1 MTAESAIAGLADRTS
16 ADLVVVVVR
25 VIDLLIL
32 MEVQRRLVLELVES
46 VDLEIVVEH
55 WIRS

>member
-16 ADLVVVVVR
+16 ADLVIVVR